1 MSLEK
6 GIIPLPQGGLGNQ
19 IFMNIAGFVMS
30 EHLKCPLYIFNNSN
44 CNNCHST
51 IEYKN
56 NIFKNLGTHINES
69 YNNGIRGFKNYSY
82 HHLNHDQGFEPWDC
96 SSIRPGLVLQ
106 SYYQYYPVLESSENK
121 IRSILLSGLE
131 EFKIN
136 LLQKYDETE
145 LSESAF
151 LHVRRGDY
159 VTFSDRHFLQP
170 MKYYKYCVDK
180 LKTMSSVRKIY
191 LLSDDIEWVK
201 SQELFNDRTFF
212 EPFEYENELTSLT
225 FMTLCKA
232 GAICANSTFSWWGAF
247 LGAYEKRSPIFVPKK
262 WMLTNSQI
270 KLFPKEWI
278 IVEEKDFS

>member
-1 MSLEK
+1 MSREK

-19 IFMNIAGFVMS
+19 IFINIAGYVMS
-30 EHLKCPLYIFNNSN
+30 EYLNCPLYLFNNTN
-44 CNNCHST
+44 CNNCHSNV
-51 IEYKN
+51 EYKN
-56 NIFKNLGTHINES
+56 NIFKNLGTHINQS
-69 YNNGIRGFKNYSY
+69 YYNNGLDNFGDYS
-82 HHLNHDQGFEPWDC
+82 HHCLNHDQGFEPWDF
-96 SSIRPGLVLQ
+96 SSVKPGLLLQ
-106 SYYQYYPVLESSENK
+106 SYYQYYEPLESSENK

-131 EFKIN
+131 EFKDE
-136 LLQKYDETE
+136 LLKKYDEEE
-145 LSESAF
+145 LKQSAF

-170 MKYYKYCVDK
+170 MNYYKYCIDK
-180 LKTMSSVRKIY
+180 LKTKSPVRKIY

-212 EPFEYENELTSLT
+212 EPFECENELISLL

-247 LGAYEKRSPIFVPKK
+247 LGAYEKRSPIFVPRK
-262 WMLTNSQI
+262 WMLTHSQI

-278 IVEEKDFS
+278 VVEETDF